1 MNDIYEKIKPHFGMI
16 ERHLGDGG
24 GLTGL
29 CRKLGVTR
37 RELIRCAQ
45 EHAELRELLRQGR
58 AEVAERIEAALVR
71 RATGYEE
78 ESGKQVPPDV
88 RAAVFWL
95 KNRRPGR
102 WNEAGGKTAAAPPE
116 IKLSP
121 EEEDL

>member
-1 MNDIYEKIKPHFGMI
+1 MDEILEKLKPHFGTI
-16 ERHLGDGG
+16 VRHLGDGG

-37 RELIRCAQ
+37 RELIGCARR
-45 EHAELRELLRQGR
+45 HPELRELLLQGR

-78 ESGKQVPPDV
+78 ENGKQVPPDV

-102 WNEAGGKTAAAPPE
+102 WNDAGKKPAEEPE
-116 IKLSP
+116 IKLRA
-121 EEEDL
+121 EEENL

>member
-1 MNDIYEKIKPHFGMI
+1 MDEIFEKIKPHFGMI
-16 ERHLGDGG
+16 VRHLGDGG

-37 RELIRCAQ
+37 RELIRCARD
-45 EHAELRELLRQGR
+45 HAEVLELLHQGR

-78 ESGKQVPPDV
+78 ENGKQVPPDV
-88 RAAVFWL
+88 PAAVFWL

-102 WNEAGGKTAAAPPE
+102 WNEAGGKKTAGDPAV
-116 IKLSP
+116 KLEP
-121 EEEDL
+121 EEENL

>member
-1 MNDIYEKIKPHFGMI
+1 MDDIFEKIKPDFGTI
-16 ERHLGDGG
+16 VRHLSDGG

-45 EHAELRELLRQGR
+45 AHPELRELLHQGR

-78 ESGKQVPPDV
+78 DGGKQVPPDV

-95 KNRRPGR
+95 RNRRPER
-102 WNEAGGKTAAAPPE
+102 WNDGAKKPAAEPE
-116 IKLSP
+116 IKLCA

>member
-1 MNDIYEKIKPHFGMI
+1 MDEIFEKIKPHFGTI
-16 ERHLGDGG
+16 VRHLGDGG

-37 RELIRCAQ
+37 RELIRCA
-45 EHAELRELLRQGR
+45 HAHVELRELLLQGR

-102 WNEAGGKTAAAPPE
+102 WNETGRRPADDPE
-116 IKLSP
+116 IKLST
-121 EEEDL
+121 EEENL